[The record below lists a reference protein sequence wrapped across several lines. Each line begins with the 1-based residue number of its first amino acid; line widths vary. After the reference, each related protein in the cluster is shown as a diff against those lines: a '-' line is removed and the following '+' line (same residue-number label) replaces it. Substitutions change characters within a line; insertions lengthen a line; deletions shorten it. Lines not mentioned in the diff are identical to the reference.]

1 MSVLITRANGQ
12 PGQEPIDDLPGRS
25 RKVVAL
31 PGRDLDVLDP
41 TLVERVDAGVGIEV
55 PSNL

>member
-1 MSVLITRANGQ
+1 LSVLITRSKGQ

-25 RKVVAL
+25 REAVVL
-31 PGRDLDVLDP
+31 SGRNLDAVDP
-41 TLVERVDAGVGIEV
+41 TLVERVNAGVGIEV